1 MNRRTFLKRA
11 GSRVAALAALPSVV
25 CSRSQNHRPNILF
38 AISDDQSW
46 PHAGVYGSKLV
57 STPAFDRI
65 ANEGVLFNN
74 VFCAAPQCSP
84 NRASILTGR
93 HIWQNE
99 EAGTHASNF
108 PRKLEVFTDELEKV
122 GYELGYTGKPWGP
135 GNWQITGWTRNPVG
149 PEFNN
154 EKYEKA
160 PQPGVANNNYAENF
174 KAFLSQKEDN
184 KPFFFWYGAK
194 EPHRSYLQGC
204 GLEKGK
210 KIDDVGV
217 PAFLPDDPEIR
228 SDLLDYAVEIEWF
241 DAHLQQ
247 MISVLEECGELENTL
262 IVVTSDNGMPFPRA
276 KANLYEYGIHMPFAV
291 RWGERISGGRTVD
304 DLVSFIDIAPT
315 FLDAAQVEIPD
326 AMRGKSFLDLLLSK
340 NSGLVDAA
348 RSKVFSGRERHTH
361 ARPNNFAYPA
371 RSIRTGQ
378 YLYIWNIKPDRWP
391 AGDPSGSGDPEGY
404 HDIDA
409 CPSKTFIIKNRV
421 KFSELAAAS
430 LDRRPEEELFDIQ
443 NDPYCLKNMAQEA
456 EFQAVKQELSDAL
469 LEELRETGDP
479 RVGDNGD
486 VWESYPRYS
495 GMRKFSGF
503 KTRGVY
509 NSKFQ
514 SQNN

>member
-1 MNRRTFLKRA
+1 MNRRNFLKQA
-11 GSRVAALAALPSVV
+11 SVGIAASMTIGSYS
-25 CSRSQNHRPNILF
+25 CKSSSRRRPNILF

-46 PHAGVYGSKLV
+46 PHTSIYGAKFIN
-57 STPAFDRI
+57 TPAFDRV

-84 NRASILTGR
+84 DRASILTGR

-135 GNWQITGWTRNPVG
+135 GNWQITGWPRNPVG

-154 EKYEKA
+154 IKYDTP
-160 PQPGVANNNYAENF
+160 PQPGIANNNYAENF
-174 KAFLSQKEDN
+174 STFLSQKEDN
-184 KPFFFWYGAK
+184 RPFFFWFGAK
-194 EPHRSYLQGC
+194 EPHRSYLKGC
-204 GLEKGK
+204 GLKNGK
-210 KIDDVGV
+210 KITDVDV

-241 DAHLQQ
+241 DNHLQQ
-247 MISVLEECGELENTL
+247 MIALLEKQGELENTL

-291 RWGERISGGRTVD
+291 RWGDQISGGRTVD
-304 DLVSFIDIAPT
+304 DLISFIDIAPT
-315 FLDAAQVEIPD
+315 FLSAANATIPD
-326 AMRGKSFLDLLLSK
+326 AMRGQSFLDVLLSK
-340 NSGLVDAA
+340 KSGQVNEA
-348 RSKVFSGRERHTH
+348 RTQAFSGRERHTH

-371 RSIRTGQ
+371 RSIRTAQ
-378 YLYIWNIKPDRWP
+378 YLYIWNVKPDRWP
-391 AGDPSGSGDPEGY
+391 TGNPTGSGQPEGY

-409 CPSKTFIIKNRV
+409 CPSKTFIINNREKYPV
-421 KFSELAAAS
+421 LAAAS
-430 LDRRPEEELFDIQ
+430 LDKRPEEEMYDIQ
-443 NDPYCLKNMAQEA
+443 RDPYCLTNLAEKQ
-456 EFQAVKQELSDAL
+456 EFQQIKSELSESL
-469 LEELRETGDP
+469 RKELQETGDP
-479 RVGDNGD
+479 RVSGYGD

-495 GMRKFSGF
+495 SMRKFSGF

-514 SQNN
+514 LPQD